1 MRRVARS
8 LLALRRAAFAG
19 LVGVLF
25 LAGLASS
32 AHAAADDRAHAAEAS
47 SAPPTRGAQTSA
59 SLPREGLRRVEIS
72 RAPSFS
78 PYVRVVSAWSRQGS
92 WWIAT
97 TEAHWPPPW
106 PKLSASGLMEQGDT
120 RALATRIHLALA
132 AALPIRCGAEAPA
145 LRRGQAIIR
154 VEFDTAEGLDTRC
167 FSLDE
172 EPYTGRHDDALTQ
185 LFELAPPVEAVDR
198 WTHPFWLQ
206 DESGVLRIELRGTA
220 TLHVDAISLGR
231 VNGVLTL
238 RLPVGRRELT
248 LIPANGAESRTE
260 TVHLQSHR
268 VTVLRVSVEDGAGLR
283 PPSWEQP
290 RSGR

>member
-1 MRRVARS
+1 MSGAAPS
-8 LLALRRAAFAG
+8 LLALRRAAFAWLG
-19 LVGVLF
+19 AALF
-25 LAGLASS
+25 LVVPATASR
-32 AHAAADDRAHAAEAS
+32 AATDHRAQEIASPSEA
-47 SAPPTRGAQTSA
+47 
-59 SLPREGLRRVEIS
+59 LPHERLRRVEIS

-78 PYVRVVSAWSRQGS
+78 PYVRIVYAWSRQGN

-106 PKLSASGLMEQGDT
+106 PKLSASGLMEHEDT
-120 RALATRIHLALA
+120 RALAMRINVALA
-132 AALPIRCGAEAPA
+132 AALPIRCGAEMPS

-154 VEFDTAEGLDTRC
+154 VEFETVGGVDTRC

-172 EPYTGRHDDALTQ
+172 EPYTGRHDDALEQ
-185 LFELAPPVEAVDR
+185 LFALAPPVEAVDR

-206 DESGVLRIELRGTA
+206 DESSVLRIELRGTA
-220 TLHVDAISLGR
+220 TLRVDDISLGR
-231 VNGVLTL
+231 VNGVLSL

-248 LIPANGAESRTE
+248 LTPANGAEPRTE
-260 TVHLQSHR
+260 TVFLQSQQ

-290 RSGR
+290 RGER